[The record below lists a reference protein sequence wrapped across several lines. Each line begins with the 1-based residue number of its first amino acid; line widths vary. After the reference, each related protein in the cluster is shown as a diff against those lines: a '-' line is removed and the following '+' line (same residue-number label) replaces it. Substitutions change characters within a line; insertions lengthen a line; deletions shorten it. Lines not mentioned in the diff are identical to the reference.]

1 MVAVDPVVGDTYVFP
16 RLTTT
21 ATKEGLPA
29 VLAKTAK

>member
-1 MVAVDPVVGDTYVFP
+1 MVAVDSVVGDTYVFP
-16 RLTTT
+16 HVITT